1 MRVLEALTKLVVG
14 MSRFGDHLLSRK
26 VSGIVVA
33 ALAFACG
40 AGLAHA
46 LKGEPRPA
54 GAAAIVAARPADPA
68 RAEVSIRDT
77 FGAGTEDAAADRRP
91 CSKR

>member
-33 ALAFACG
+33 ALAFGCG

-46 LKGEPRPA
+46 LKSEPGKTR
-54 GAAAIVAARPADPA
+54 AAVIAAKPADPA
-68 RAEVSIRDT
+68 RAEVTMRDT
-77 FGAGTEDAAADRRP
+77 SGAGTEDAAADRGP